1 MCVWLACACRDNA
14 DRDIVGTGSPVLEI
28 IKSEPGRAATL
39 AVTIDVTP
47 DTHTSSKMG
56 QCWTAMVRN
65 PIISSGYPVP
75 RRDDALKT
83 SGLEVSLDLM
93 VAMSR
98 AWFPT
103 TFDTA
108 FLLKG
113 VVSALV
119 ATAHT
124 ETAIMWHFVI
134 NSG

>member
-1 MCVWLACACRDNA
+1 
-14 DRDIVGTGSPVLEI
+14 
-28 IKSEPGRAATL
+28 
-39 AVTIDVTP
+39 
-47 DTHTSSKMG
+47 
-56 QCWTAMVRN
+56 MVRN